1 MKLPPTYYQVI
12 ADFGT
17 GFGIGNAGDPTISF
31 DDACDTYADQMERF
45 HDSVVFRVEPPNGT
59 DAGCMID
66 VTDDANLRIAAR
78 IRARPGYPEM
88 PEWLEEAS

>member
-1 MKLPPTYYQVI
+1 MKLPPTFYQVI
-12 ADFGT
+12 ADLGQPFGL
-17 GFGIGNAGDPTISF
+17 AGCDPITSF
-31 DDACDTYADQMERF
+31 DDACDVYADNMENH
-45 HDSVVFRVEPPNGT
+45 HDALVFRVEPPNET